1 MSSSVEHAGTAVSPP
16 PESAPLPDLTSA
28 VRHVLASIEEPLTV
42 SKIKAALPPS
52 LRQTS
57 LEDLNQLLRQEAAAN
72 RLHEYPKYR
81 SQQERYWDRPMQ
93 VHIVHLL
100 RSALEEKP
108 LTWTELRR
116 KLPAYAQDKAQEV
129 LETQIQGKHFHR
141 HPRQPG
147 KRAGE
152 PIGLRPADPRDYLQH
167 ELSDLFN
174 RMEKLG
180 FLNNQTRAAALEI
193 LHDEEWAPTPP
204 EAKQNQNPD
213 KASSGHLQPSSEN
226 VASSSPPVEAPSSSH
241 QNASTHGETAAT
253 HSSP

>member
-1 MSSSVEHAGTAVSPP
+1 
-16 PESAPLPDLTSA
+16 
-28 VRHVLASIEEPLTV
+28 
-42 SKIKAALPPS
+42 
-52 LRQTS
+52 
-57 LEDLNQLLRQEAAAN
+57 
-72 RLHEYPKYR
+72 
-81 SQQERYWDRPMQ
+81 MQ
-93 VHIVHLL
+93 VHIVQLL

-116 KLPAYAQDKAQEV
+116 KLPAYAQEKAQEV
-129 LETQIQGKHFHR
+129 LETQIQGKHLHR

-152 PIGLRPADPRDYLQH
+152 PIGLRPADPRDYLQQ

-204 EAKQNQNPD
+204 EAKQNQRADQTGRGQTP
-213 KASSGHLQPSSEN
+213 SEN
-226 VASSSPPVEAPSSSH
+226 IASSSTPAEDPSSSH
-241 QNASTHGETAAT
+241 QQTPTPGETAAM